1 MTVNKNETRLASYA
15 ALMSVQI
22 LFGSL
27 PMIGKVVLVVTPAVS
42 LVGIR
47 VGITATILF
56 AMQFY
61 RGRLW
66 LQNRRDYL
74 RLAVLSLFG
83 VTINQLLFI
92 GGLSL
97 TKASNTSL
105 LAVTI
110 PIFTLAAGAVYGIE
124 KLTLIKTAGIILAA
138 VGVIF
143 LIDPR
148 NASFSEKTTIGDLMI
163 IANSLSYGIYVA
175 TSKDVV
181 TRNGAFRSIMWLFI
195 FASVICVPL
204 GLYSL
209 FGVSVSD
216 ITTNIWMLVLY
227 IAVIAT
233 AAPYL
238 LNAWALARVNPS
250 TVAVFIYLQP
260 LIGFLLAV
268 IFLGEIVGFT
278 FLLAAILI
286 FTGVYLTI
294 RKPAAL
300 DVSITA

>member
-1 MTVNKNETRLASYA
+1 MTVNKNETRLAPYA

-27 PMIGKVVLVVTPAVS
+27 PMIGKVVLIVTPAVS

>member
-1 MTVNKNETRLASYA
+1 MTVKKNETRLASYA

-66 LQNRRDYL
+66 LQNRKDYL